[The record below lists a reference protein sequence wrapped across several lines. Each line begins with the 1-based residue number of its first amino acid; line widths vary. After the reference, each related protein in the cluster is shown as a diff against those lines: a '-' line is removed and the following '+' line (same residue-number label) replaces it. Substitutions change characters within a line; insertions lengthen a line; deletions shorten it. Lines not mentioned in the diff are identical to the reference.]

1 MILKFNA
8 KWIRFLGIAGI
19 LGGIVLFIG
28 DMLFYYSPTSTDFL
42 QNMALASDARI
53 IASGV
58 CALLASW
65 LYLLGAGQV
74 YFAFEETKPIVKN
87 TVFASFAGIG
97 IAYGIVHAAYVA
109 IATSAKLALVNQLD
123 MQTSVILAG
132 EANNLLRNIIYP
144 IFGLLS
150 IIFIYQVWRKQ
161 TRYPRW
167 MVFFFPLLPFLLQGL
182 IVNNL
187 NGVLKVIIAGGYLN
201 IIFALFFLA
210 STISLWKKV
219 E

>member
-1 MILKFNA
+1 
-8 KWIRFLGIAGI
+8 
-19 LGGIVLFIG
+19 
-28 DMLFYYSPTSTDFL
+28 
-42 QNMALASDARI
+42 
-53 IASGV
+53 
-58 CALLASW
+58 
-65 LYLLGAGQV
+65 
-74 YFAFEETKPIVKN
+74 
-87 TVFASFAGIG
+87 
-97 IAYGIVHAAYVA
+97 
-109 IATSAKLALVNQLD
+109 
-123 MQTSVILAG
+123 MQTSIVLAR

-182 IVNNL
+182 IVDNL

>member
-1 MILKFNA
+1 MTIKFNA
-8 KWIRFLGIAGI
+8 KWIRFFGVAGV

-28 DMLFYYSPTSTDFL
+28 DMLFYYSPNSTDFL
-42 QNMALASDARI
+42 QNMAVTSDARI

-58 CALLASW
+58 CALFASW

-74 YFAFEETKPIVKN
+74 LFAFEETKPIVKY

-109 IATSAKLALVNQLD
+109 IATSAKLALVNQLN
-123 MQTSVILAG
+123 MQTSIVLAR

-182 IVNNL
+182 IVDNL